1 MLWGSRRPKRAPRG
15 PRRSRTAG
23 HPGTR
28 RRASNACSEMSA
40 STAPKIMDS
49 VARPR
54 TARARFGAHGPDG
67 RRTGVGT
74 PGRDPVA
81 YDFRAADM
89 AAGGQG
95 APLVPIYHHAVA
107 VALDWRRAVAVLDI
121 GGVANVTHVDQN
133 DDFGPRLVGPGMPLR
148 PMPSRIWPCARCR
161 QRPSPFRE
169 RPACDDRSLAASW
182 LDLVRRPG

>member
-1 MLWGSRRPKRAPRG
+1 MALHAQPSASGCNRRSPMLWGSRRPKRAPRG
-15 PRRSRTAG
+15 SRRSRTAG

-28 RRASNACSEMSA
+28 GRASNACSEMSA
-40 STAPKIMDS
+40 STAPKSLDS

-95 APLVPIYHHAVA
+95 ASLVPIYHRAVA
-107 VALDWRRAVAVLDI
+107 AALDWRRAV
-121 GGVANVTHVDQN
+121 TRH
-133 DDFGPRLVGPGMPLR
+133 RR
-148 PMPSRIWPCARCR
+148 RR
-161 QRPSPFRE
+161 QRHLCRSE
-169 RPACDDRSLAASW
+169 RRFWPALGRSGDAFAYLAVCTLQPAPITF
-182 LDLVRRPG
+182 PGTTGV